1 MFYKM
6 FMAVVDEKLCPDL
19 FGSAFRSC
27 QSVAGCFEK
36 PWRWNDHCKH
46 FVSPLYRAGR
56 TWNLHSSLK
65 FSWELL
71 VICKLWDRIWTWNDD
86 FCFVHLCLFSPLFFP
101 NPRVKPKS
109 WSWRTFGLRIMPAT
123 HARCLSAMSAVSLT
137 NPSPSSSQTPQVR
150 GDTKGPCSTLTLYLL
165 NNHYSFRRITQHSA
179 QGLQHLD
186 LIYMAP
192 GTTDSSH
199 GSLVARAALAF

>member
-86 FCFVHLCLFSPLFFP
+86 LCFVHLCLFSPLFFP

-150 GDTKGPCSTLTLYLL
+150 GDMKGPCSTLTLHLL

-179 QGLQHLD
+179 QGLQHLN